1 MQISVTGRHCEVT
14 SAQRKYL
21 DARLERLHRFADRIQ
36 SAQVTLSAEKH
47 RSKAEVVLHLDG
59 RDFRSRDTS
68 EDMYAAIDGVAAKLE
83 KQLRRFKSRRTTA
96 RKTAAR
102 KTSAAKT
109 NGQAALSGT
118 LRVLRAGSV
127 GSGTERHDVLAASD
141 YPLETLTVD
150 EAILRLEQ
158 RDEGF
163 VVFSSTASELI
174 HIVYKMQDGN
184 YGVLNLHATH

>member
-1 MQISVTGRHCEVT
+1 MQITVTGRHCEVT

-59 RDFRSRDTS
+59 RDFRSRETS

-83 KQLRRFKSRRTTA
+83 KQLRRFKSRRDTVRKTA
-96 RKTAAR
+96 RKAAV
-102 KTSAAKT
+102 KS
-109 NGQAALSGT
+109 NGQTPLSGT

-127 GSGTERHDVLAASD
+127 GGGTERHDVVTASD
-141 YPLETLTVD
+141 YPLDTMTVD

-158 RDEGF
+158 REEGF
-163 VVFSSTASELI
+163 VVFSSAVSDLI
-174 HIVYKMQDGN
+174 HIVYRMPDGN